1 MDAARVGARR
11 TCISTLDRSL
21 TIANIRVNRRAA
33 IAIASAAKAL
43 GDECTWL
50 KLKEITGF
58 SVPVIQEALK
68 RSKHRPKTKGPPR
81 LVADKDEPVWVTETK
96 KNTGLDMLKFKKYGN
111 TSEWLLLSP
120 TGVPLIR
127 VVGYV
132 DVITAIIKLNNPA
145 SVLQGITSLEIATRK
160 KRRAAT
166 LAKGRNAAK
175 TSPPTM
181 P

>member
-1 MDAARVGARR
+1 M
-11 TCISTLDRSL
+11 DRSL
-21 TIANIRVNRRAA
+21 IIPHIRVNRKAA
-33 IAIASAAKAL
+33 IEIASAAKAL

-81 LVADKDEPVWVTETK
+81 LVADKEEPIWVTETK
-96 KNTGLDMLKFKKYGN
+96 KNTGLDMLRVKKYGN

-120 TGVPLIR
+120 TGVPIVR

-132 DVITAIIKLNNPA
+132 DVITAIIKINNPA
-145 SVLQGITSLEIATRK
+145 GVLQGITTLEIGNRK
-160 KRRAAT
+160 KRRAAAMAKRRKASTT
-166 LAKGRNAAK
+166 L
-175 TSPPTM
+175 PPEL